1 MTAYEKE
8 LYTDFKKCGAFLE
21 GHFQLSSGLHSP
33 HYVQCA
39 LALKNPA
46 RSFAMG
52 AELKKRWKGPKPDL
66 IISPAL
72 GGLIIGHE
80 TARAFGVDFLFT
92 ERENNAMTLR
102 RGFMLERGSK
112 IIIVE
117 DVFTTGKSTMEVFET
132 VKKARAE
139 VLGALSIVNR
149 MGDKNFYFPSQS
161 LIKLEL
167 KAYSSADCPLCA
179 KSMPLIKPGS
189 RNPIPGTSAGQ
200 RRPGRLP
207 E

>member
-8 LYTDFKKCGAFLE
+8 LHAYLKKCGAFLE
-21 GHFQLSSGLHSP
+21 GHFLLSSGLHSP
-33 HYVQCA
+33 NYVQCA

-46 RSFAMG
+46 RAAAMG

-80 TARAFGVDFLFT
+80 AAGAFGVDFMFT
-92 ERENNAMTLR
+92 ERDNNAMALR
-102 RGFMLERGSK
+102 RGFRVEEGSK

-132 VKKARAE
+132 AKRARAE
-139 VLGALSIVNR
+139 VLGALAVVNR
-149 MGDKNFYFPSQS
+149 MGGKVFYFPSES
-161 LIKLEL
+161 LLKLDL
-167 KAYSSADCPLCA
+167 TAYSSA
-179 KSMPLIKPGS
+179 
-189 RNPIPGTSAGQ
+189 
-200 RRPGRLP
+200 
-207 E
+207 

>member
-8 LYTDFKKCGAFLE
+8 LHAYLKKCGAFLE
-21 GHFQLSSGLHSP
+21 GHFLLSSGLHSP
-33 HYVQCA
+33 NYVQCA

-46 RSFAMG
+46 RAAAMG

-80 TARAFGVDFLFT
+80 AAGAFGVDFMFT
-92 ERENNAMTLR
+92 ERDNNAMALR
-102 RGFMLERGSK
+102 RGFRVEEGSK

-132 VKKARAE
+132 AKRARAE
-139 VLGALSIVNR
+139 VLGALAVVNR
-149 MGDKNFYFPSQS
+149 MGGKVFYFPSES
-161 LIKLEL
+161 LLKLDL
-167 KAYSSADCPLCA
+167 TAYSSAACPLCA
-179 KSMPLIKPGS
+179 RGLPLARPGS
-189 RNPIPGTSAGQ
+189 RK
-200 RRPGRLP
+200 
-207 E
+207 